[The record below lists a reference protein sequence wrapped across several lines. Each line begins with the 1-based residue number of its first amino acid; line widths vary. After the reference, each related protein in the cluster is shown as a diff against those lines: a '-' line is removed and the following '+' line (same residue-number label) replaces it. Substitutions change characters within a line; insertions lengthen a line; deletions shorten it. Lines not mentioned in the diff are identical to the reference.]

1 MEISNE
7 ILSIVVKLIISGAF
21 SAVTAMLIPMLKQY
35 GLYTK
40 VKYCV
45 YAAEKLGVSGAISSD
60 TKKEYAIKALKAM
73 GVDVNDT
80 VEVMIE
86 SAVQELDNQ
95 SAKLVEEIKK
105 E

>member
-1 MEISNE
+1 MAISNE
-7 ILSIVVKLIISGAF
+7 LLSIIVKLIISGAF
-21 SAVTAMLIPMLKQY
+21 SAVTAFLIPILKQN
-35 GLYTK
+35 GIYTK

-45 YAAEKLGVSGAISSD
+45 FAAEKLGATGAISSN

-73 GVDVNDT
+73 GVDVNES

-86 SAVQELDNQ
+86 AAVQELDNQ
-95 SAKLVEEIKK
+95 STKLVEEMKK